1 MFTII
6 SRIFHFGFKNFWRNG
21 WLTTATIAIMTLA
34 SSRIRSASSFSASS
48 RARRRRHRGQDRHQR
63 LFQYEYVGG

>member
-21 WLTTATIAIMTLA
+21 WLSTATIAIMTLA
-34 SSRIRSASSFSASS
+34 SIGF
-48 RARRRRHRGQDRHQR
+48 
-63 LFQYEYVGG
+63 L